1 MMSSTAE
8 FRSRL
13 KHLAEDAQ
21 ANPADYD
28 EGSRLLLSCGSRNI
42 PLALDMAEAFDFEPR
57 GVGRRHI
64 LIEIEDFV
72 PDSEWADTAG
82 SDIAD
87 YFEKIGGTNPQV
99 SVDRNC
105 Q

>member
-1 MMSSTAE
+1 MSSTAE

-13 KHLAEDAQ
+13 KRLVEDAQ
-21 ANPADYD
+21 ANPAGYG

-42 PLALDMAEAFDFEPR
+42 PLALDVAQAFDFEPR

-64 LIEIEDFV
+64 LIEIEDLI
-72 PDSEWADTAG
+72 PDGEWAATTG

-105 Q
+105 S

>member
-1 MMSSTAE
+1 MSSSLE
-8 FRSRL
+8 FRSKL
-13 KHLAEDAQ
+13 KQSVEDAQ
-21 ANPADYD
+21 ANPGNYG
-28 EGSRLLLSCGSRNI
+28 EGSRLLLSCGSLNI
-42 PLALDMAEAFDFEPR
+42 PLALNMAEAFDFEPR

-64 LIEIEDFV
+64 LIEIEDFI

-99 SVDRNC
+99 SVDRNWL
-105 Q
+105 